1 MKLRSFFIRNRQLNS
16 LLELFLVASV
26 SSVLVIRFALAVSGY
41 PQLGG
46 RELHIAHLLWGGLL
60 MLVALVLLLTFL
72 GRRIQVL
79 AALLGGIGFGTF
91 VDELGKFITRDNN
104 YFFQPTVALIYS
116 IFIVLL
122 FSFRGLGRRLYASS
136 EEYVANALELLEEAL
151 LHEMDEQE
159 KVKILLLLRASNS
172 PDVRLQLLAEAVERM
187 PAVPRPKIGRLT
199 RMARGS
205 RRFVQHLVSSPRF
218 APLLILFFIGYALL
232 STLFLLFGVLNVMGL
247 VARHMTLGFVQ
258 MALLASGTVTDL
270 LLLIGVLLLHRSPLR
285 AYHWFKGAILVSI
298 LFTQVFMFYLQQLGA
313 LDELAVNLLLL
324 AGLDTITRHTHHAH
338 QQNKMEQAPAS
349 ERGSQT

>member
-1 MKLRSFFIRNRQLNS
+1 MKLRSFFIRDRQLNS
-16 LLELFLVASV
+16 LLELFLVASI
-26 SSVLVIRFALAVSGY
+26 SSVLVIRFALAISGY

-72 GRRIQVL
+72 GTRIKVL

-104 YFFQPTVALIYS
+104 YFYQPTVALIYS

-122 FSFRGLGRRLYASS
+122 FSFRGLRRRLYASP
-136 EEYVANALELLEEAL
+136 EECVANALQLLQQAL

-159 KVKILLLLRASNS
+159 KVKILMLLRASNS
-172 PDVRLQLLAEAVERM
+172 PDPRLHLLAEAVERM
-187 PAVPRPKIGRLT
+187 PVVPRPKTGRLT
-199 RMARGS
+199 RMARAS

-218 APLLILFFIGYALL
+218 ARLLVLFFIGYALL
-232 STLFLLFGVLNVMGL
+232 STLFLLFGVLNVEAL
-247 VARHMTLGFVQ
+247 VARHVSLGFVQ
-258 MALLASGTVTDL
+258 MALLTSGTVSDL
-270 LLLIGVLLLHRSPLR
+270 LLVIGVLLLRRSPLR

-298 LFTQVFMFYLQQLGA
+298 LFTQVFMFYIQQLGA
-313 LDELAVNLLLL
+313 LDELAINLILL
-324 AGLDTITRHTHHAH
+324 AGLDTITHHTHHAH
-338 QQNKMEQAPAS
+338 QQNKVM
-349 ERGSQT
+349 